1 MTYFKHSSWKIS
13 TWLPAGCEQQGRLRE
28 LRRAVPNPKPVRGV
42 QGPGWL
48 RLPRVANPGGCFK
61 PAAVPLAPAQPPPR
75 WLTAPKALTPFPR
88 LVIPRISLSLPNCL
102 SGQHGS
108 QHTSAE
114 ARRRVC
120 VARAA
125 VPCCASEGA
134 RSTGGAQGMLPTAA
148 FGLSSRYSRAFWC
161 HAIPE
166 DPDPG
171 TIWLPG
177 AADG

>member
-13 TWLPAGCEQQGRLRE
+13 TWLPAGCEQQGRLCE
-28 LRRAVPNPKPVRGV
+28 LRRAVLCRKPVWGV

-48 RLPRVANPGGCFK
+48 RMPRVANRGGCFK
-61 PAAVPLAPAQPPPR
+61 PAAVLLAPAQPPPR

-114 ARRRVC
+114 ARRGFVSQEPR
-120 VARAA
+120 
-125 VPCCASEGA
+125 CCAAPGRCRGLGGSQEH
-134 RSTGGAQGMLPTAA
+134 RGGAGGAPHCCLWAQPLVQQGFLV
-148 FGLSSRYSRAFWC
+148 LC
-161 HAIPE
+161 HP
-166 DPDPG
+166 
-171 TIWLPG
+171 
-177 AADG
+177 

>member
-28 LRRAVPNPKPVRGV
+28 LRRAVPSPKPVRGV

-114 ARRRVC
+114 AGLCRKSRGAVLHLGGSQEHWGGTGDAPHC
-120 VARAA
+120 CLWAQPQVQQGFL
-125 VPCCASEGA
+125 VPCH
-134 RSTGGAQGMLPTAA
+134 P
-148 FGLSSRYSRAFWC
+148 
-161 HAIPE
+161 
-166 DPDPG
+166 
-171 TIWLPG
+171 
-177 AADG
+177 